1 MTVKPMPESRD
12 SIQDI
17 WGPRT
22 PYYGEKQWPERVD
35 QNLTEEPDRWVQS
48 CCVLCTNG
56 CGLEIGVKDGWI
68 VGVRGRA
75 DDRVSR
81 GRLGPKGLYAW
92 QANGSGDRLV
102 RPLIRDGKK
111 PDAPFREASW
121 DEALDL
127 IARRCRDVREK
138 YTSGAIGFYNSGQLF
153 IEDYYTLSVLSHAG
167 LGTKH
172 VDGNTRLC
180 TATASFALRES
191 FGNDGNPASVTDYDT
206 ADCIAHFGQNP
217 AANQTV
223 AWMRI
228 LDRRRGPNPP
238 KLVVVDPRRTD
249 TAKEA
254 DVHLAP
260 RLGTNVAVMNGLL
273 HLIIASGQ
281 VDRDFIDQ
289 HTVGFERLREVVS
302 QYPPERVE
310 AIAGIAPT
318 KLRAAAHLLGA
329 AERLLC
335 TVLQGFYQATEATA
349 AACQVNNLVLIRG
362 MIGKPGCGVIQSNG
376 QPTAQNTRETGCD
389 GDFPG
394 FRNWQNPRHMEELA
408 RVWNVEP
415 HTIPAWGPST
425 HALQIFRL
433 AEEGSIQFLWIIGTN
448 PAVSLP
454 ELHRVRRILKQERL
468 FVVVQDAFLTET
480 ARLADVVLPAALWG
494 EKTGTFTNYER
505 TVHISHK
512 AVEPPGEAR
521 PDMDIFLD
529 FARRMDFRDKD
540 GRPLIP
546 WRTSEECFEAW
557 KKCSQ
562 GTPCDYSGLSY
573 AKLSNRS
580 GIQWPCNE
588 KYPAGKE
595 RLYDDFHFPTSY
607 EECGDFGHDLETG
620 GHVLPVDYKANDPA
634 GRAILKPAEYRP
646 PHEEPDDKYPFFL
659 TTGRIV
665 YHFHTRTKTGRTP
678 QLQQA
683 APDAFVQM
691 HEDDA
696 RRLGIAEGDLVEVTS
711 RRGTVTAAARLGDV
725 LPGHLF
731 IPFHYGYW
739 DEPDSNGH
747 GPNGRSRAA
756 NELTLTAWDVVSKQ
770 PSFKYAAVQL
780 AKAGQAPLAS
790 RVIGAAGQALDRAS
804 ELADALTGGV
814 HPAPRSHVADYLGYL
829 VAANKEFATA
839 CDYVARQ
846 HEQNAEIR
854 EGAELIGAFSRQA
867 IEHLRPFLAQY
878 GDQADSDSRPLRKT
892 LFPRRRAGGFG
903 LLRDLH
909 ALHVLCSDAHVA
921 AKVLKDAARELRDD
935 PLHDACLLLY
945 GQNQRQQAWVDTMIK
960 ETAPNA
966 VVVPS

>member
-1 MTVKPMPESRD
+1 MQSRD
-12 SIQDI
+12 SIQDV

-22 PYYGEKQWPERVD
+22 PYHGEKHWPVRVD
-35 QNLTEEPDRWVQS
+35 ENTSEHPDHWVQS

-56 CGLEIGVKDGWI
+56 CGLEIGVKDGRI

-75 DDRVSR
+75 DDRVSH
-81 GRLGPKGLYAW
+81 GRLGPKGLCAW
-92 QANGSGDRLV
+92 QANGSADRLT
-102 RPLIRDGKK
+102 RPLVRDGKK
-111 PDAPFREASW
+111 PGGAFREASW
-121 DEALDL
+121 DEAMDL
-127 IARRCRDVREK
+127 IVGRCKDVRQK

-153 IEDYYTLSVLSHAG
+153 IEDYYTLSVLTHAG

-180 TATASFALRES
+180 TATASFALRET

-206 ADCIAHFGQNP
+206 ADCIAHFGHNP
-217 AANQTV
+217 AATQTV

-228 LDRRRGPNPP
+228 LDRRRVPNPP
-238 KLVVVDPRRTD
+238 RLIVVDPRRTA

-273 HLIIASGQ
+273 HLVIANGHI
-281 VDRDFIDQ
+281 DRNFIDK
-289 HTVGFERLREVVS
+289 HTVGFD
-302 QYPPERVE
+302 
-310 AIAGIAPT
+310 
-318 KLRAAAHLLGA
+318 KLRAVVEKYPPGRVEEITGIPAKQLREAAQLLGTA
-329 AERLLC
+329 KRLLC
-335 TVLQGFYQATEATA
+335 TVLQGFYQASEATA
-349 AACQVNNLVLIRG
+349 AACQVNNLVLVRG

-394 FRNWQNPRHMEELA
+394 FRNWQNPRHVEQLA
-408 RVWNVEP
+408 RLWNVEP
-415 HTIPAWGPST
+415 HTIPAWGPPT
-425 HALQIFRL
+425 HAMQIFRL
-433 AEEGSIQFLWIIGTN
+433 AESGSIKFLWVVATN

-454 ELHRVRRILKQERL
+454 ELHRVRRILEQERL

-480 ARLADVVLPAALWG
+480 ARLADVVLPAAIWG

-529 FARRMDFRDKD
+529 FARRMDFRDRD
-540 GRPLIP
+540 GQPLIK
-546 WRTSEECFEAW
+546 WRTPEECFEAW
-557 KKCSQ
+557 KACSK

-573 AKLSNRS
+573 ARLSVRS

-588 KYPAGKE
+588 QYPEGKE

-620 GHVLPVDYKANDPA
+620 GHILPVDYRANDPR
-634 GRAILKPAEYRP
+634 GRAWLKPAEHRP
-646 PHEEPDDKYPFFL
+646 PHETPDEEYPFYL
-659 TTGRIV
+659 TTGRVV
-665 YHFHTRTKTGRTP
+665 YQFHTRTKTGRVRE
-678 QLQQA
+678 LQQA

-691 HEDDA
+691 HEEDA

-711 RRGTVTAAARLGDV
+711 RRAAVRVKARLGDV
-725 LPGHLF
+725 LPGHVF

-739 DEPDSNGH
+739 DEPD
-747 GPNGRSRAA
+747 GRPRAA

-770 PSFKYAAVQL
+770 PSFKYAAVHV
-780 AKAGQAPLAS
+780 AKAGQKSLVSKVVGVAG
-790 RVIGAAGQALDRAS
+790 RVIDRAS
-804 ELADALTGGV
+804 ELADSLTGGT
-814 HPAPRSHVADYLGYL
+814 HPTERSHVSDYLGL
-829 VAANKEFATA
+829 LCDAGEEVAAA
-839 CDYVARQ
+839 CDYLAHQ
-846 HEQNAEIR
+846 HGQDAEIR
-854 EGAELIGAFSRQA
+854 EGAEIIGNFSRQA
-867 IEHLRPFLAQY
+867 LELLGPFIAKYGERPEKEPRALRQ
-878 GDQADSDSRPLRKT
+878 T
-892 LFPRRRAGGFG
+892 LFPRPRAGGFG

-909 ALHVLCSDAHVA
+909 ALHVLVSDAHVA
-921 AKVLKDAARELRDD
+921 VKVVKDAAQEMRDD
-935 PLHDACLLLY
+935 ELHEACLLLL

-960 ETAPNA
+960 ESAA
-966 VVVPS
+966 QSVAVPS